1 MRDVLIEDFAD
12 DVHRPCVEGEAGEL
26 LEEVAGEG
34 AGEVEVEGVV
44 PERMKEGGINLY

>member
-1 MRDVLIEDFAD
+1 MGTVAPGS
-12 DVHRPCVEGEAGEL
+12 PCFVRLEL